1 MMVDSVSKTEQF
13 NDTQPR
19 LNNANANDD
28 DQKVIYNT
36 NGDADDQD
44 DTTTDNCCNST
55 IDNILNKV
63 ADNMGMK
70 PISSRYKPIRTNDN
84 HNSHTSSQSNSRRA
98 TPQSSNSSPY
108 KRSHSTD
115 ILSTTSTTSTTG
127 IRRRHNT
134 TIRRNSI
141 MPGNETNITI
151 SKQESTRQS
160 FEIKNDALY
169 SMAQTTDHT
178 LENDLSL
185 IQSFQIEQEYNSSQ
199 NFWIR
204 LAIQSSSSKTSFKDL
219 VKRSTFLVISVLT
232 VGAGVLWGLMYVA
245 LGKNREIDDWVVFVF
260 VIELLDILQYDFVFC
275 FFCVH
280 MMCTFFN
287 SFTHLFPF
295 YTTL

>member
-1 MMVDSVSKTEQF
+1 MVDSVSKAEHL
-13 NDTQPR
+13 NTQQPPSFGE
-19 LNNANANDD
+19 ANDD
-28 DQKVIYNT
+28 DHKVIYNT
-36 NGDADDQD
+36 NGDVADNQD

-70 PISSRYKPIRTNDN
+70 PISSRYKPVRTNDQPTSRSSN
-84 HNSHTSSQSNSRRA
+84 HRRA
-98 TPQSSNSSPY
+98 TPQASNSSPY

-115 ILSTTSTTSTTG
+115 ILSTTSSTTG
-127 IRRRHNT
+127 IRQRHNI

-141 MPGNETNITI
+141 MPGNETNIQI
-151 SKQESTRQS
+151 NKQESTRQS
-160 FEIKNDALY
+160 FEIKNEAIY
-169 SMAQTTDHT
+169 SMQQSPNLDST

-219 VKRSTFLVISVLT
+219 VKRSTFLVISVMT

-245 LGKNREIDDWVVFVF
+245 LGKNRFDDWVVFC
-260 VIELLDILQYDFVFC
+260 I
-275 FFCVH
+275 
-280 MMCTFFN
+280 
-287 SFTHLFPF
+287 
-295 YTTL
+295 

>member
-1 MMVDSVSKTEQF
+1 MALLSSAIKQYICNLVSCRGLSVSSRMMVDSVSKAEQF

-19 LNNANANDD
+19 LNNANDD

-36 NGDADDQD
+36 NGDVADNQD
-44 DTTTDNCCNST
+44 DTTTDNNCCNNT

-63 ADNMGMK
+63 TNNMGMK
-70 PISSRYKPIRTNDN
+70 PISSRYKPVRTNDHSNATQN
-84 HNSHTSSQSNSRRA
+84 HRRA
-98 TPQSSNSSPY
+98 TPQACNSSPY
-108 KRSHSTD
+108 KRSNSTD
-115 ILSTTSTTSTTG
+115 ISSSTTTTG

-141 MPGNETNITI
+141 MPGSETNIANNYTT
-151 SKQESTRQS
+151 KQESTRQS

-169 SMAQTTDHT
+169 SMAQQTDHT

-245 LGKNREIDDWVVFVF
+245 LGKNKDDDWVVFVF
-260 VIELLDILQYDFVFC
+260 VLYWISYQILIAI
-275 FFCVH
+275 
-280 MMCTFFN
+280 
-287 SFTHLFPF
+287 
-295 YTTL
+295 

>member
-1 MMVDSVSKTEQF
+1 MVDLMSKTEQF

-19 LNNANANDD
+19 LNNANDD

-36 NGDADDQD
+36 NGDIADNQG

-55 IDNILNKV
+55 IDNILNNV

-70 PISSRYKPIRTNDN
+70 PISSRYKPVRTNDN
-84 HNSHTSSQSNSRRA
+84 HNSHITTSRSNNHRRA
-98 TPQSSNSSPY
+98 TPQACNSSPY
-108 KRSHSTD
+108 KRSHSTET
-115 ILSTTSTTSTTG
+115 LTATATTTTG

-141 MPGNETNITI
+141 MPGNETNIANTHNNYTT
-151 SKQESTRQS
+151 KQESTRQS

-245 LGKNREIDDWVVFVF
+245 FGKNREIDDWVVFVF
-260 VIELLDILQYDFVFC
+260 IHIVFELCYILDTYRNLY
-275 FFCVH
+275 
-280 MMCTFFN
+280 
-287 SFTHLFPF
+287 
-295 YTTL
+295 

>member
-1 MMVDSVSKTEQF
+1 MMVDLMSKAEQ
-13 NDTQPR
+13 
-19 LNNANANDD
+19 LNAQSLSKFEDVQVNGEANNVD
-28 DQKVIYNT
+28 
-36 NGDADDQD
+36 DDQD
-44 DTTTDNCCNST
+44 DTTTDNCCNNT

-63 ADNMGMK
+63 SDNMGMK
-70 PISSRYKPIRTNDN
+70 PISSRYKPVRTNDN
-84 HNSHTSSQSNSRRA
+84 HNSHITTSRSSNHRRA
-98 TPQSSNSSPY
+98 TPQACNSSPY
-108 KRSHSTD
+108 KRSHSTET
-115 ILSTTSTTSTTG
+115 LTATATTTTG

-245 LGKNREIDDWVVFVF
+245 LGKNREIDDWVGVC
-260 VIELLDILQYDFVFC
+260 IWC
-275 FFCVH
+275 
-280 MMCTFFN
+280 
-287 SFTHLFPF
+287 LFEH
-295 YTTL
+295 